1 MLTIVVPEAE
11 LFDHSTQEFVTIK
24 AQTLSLEHSLVSIQ
38 KWESRWKK
46 SFLGTLKERTYEEM
60 IDYIRCMTI
69 TKNVDPLIYKNLP
82 ESAFEKINSY
92 INDEMTA
99 TTFNDRGRPG
109 GREIITAELIYY
121 WMVNFGIPFECK
133 KWHLNQ
139 LLALIKV
146 CAIKADTSNKKM
158 SKAEIMKQNQEINAL
173 RRKRL
178 NSKG

>member
-1 MLTIVVPEAE
+1 MLTIVIPEAE
-11 LFDHSTQEFVTIK
+11 LFDTSTNEFIQVK
-24 AQTLSLEHSLVSIQ
+24 EQTLQLEHSLVSIQ

-46 SFLGTLKERTYEEM
+46 SFLHTLNERSYEET

-69 TKNVDPLIYKNLP
+69 TKNVNPLIYKNMG
-82 ESAFEKINSY
+82 ADTIEKVNEY
-92 INDEMTA
+92 INNSMTA
-99 TTFNDRGRPG
+99 TTFNDEKQTGN
-109 GREIITAELIYY
+109 REIVTAELIYY

-139 LLALIKV
+139 LLTLIKV
-146 CAIKADTSNKKM
+146 CALKADTSNKKM
-158 SKAEIMKQNQEINAL
+158 SKSEIMKQNREINSL

>member
-11 LFDHSTQEFVTIK
+11 LFDHSTQEFVTVK
-24 AQTLSLEHSLVSIQ
+24 TQTISLEHSLVSIQ
-38 KWESRWKK
+38 KWEARWKK
-46 SFLGTLKERTYEEM
+46 SFLATTNDRTYEEM
-60 IDYIRCMTI
+60 IDYVKCMTI
-69 TKNVDPLIYKNLP
+69 TKNVDPLIYKNLTKDVI
-82 ESAFEKINSY
+82 EKINNY

-99 TTFNDRGRPG
+99 TTFRDDKKGS

-139 LLALIKV
+139 LLTLIKV
-146 CAIKADTSNKKM
+146 CAVKSDTSDRKM
-158 SKAEIMKQNQEINAL
+158 SKNEIMKQNKELNAL

>member
-1 MLTIVVPEAE
+1 MLTIVVPESE
-11 LFDHSTQEFVTIK
+11 LFDSSTNEFIQIK
-24 AQTLSLEHSLVSIQ
+24 EQTLQLEHSLVSIQ

-46 SFLGTLKERTYEEM
+46 SFLNTLNERSIEET

-69 TKNVDPLIYKNLP
+69 TKNVNPLIYRNMNHKV
-82 ESAFEKINSY
+82 INQVNEY
-92 INDEMTA
+92 INDPMTA
-99 TTFNDRGRPG
+99 TTFNDRDKSS
-109 GREIITAELIYY
+109 GREVITAELIYY

-139 LLALIKV
+139 LLTLIKV
-146 CAIKADTSNKKM
+146 CALKAESSNKKM
-158 SKAEIMKQNQEINAL
+158 SKSEIMKQNRDINAL